1 MDASNLSW
9 RQIKE
14 LAQIAM
20 DNHNEFCLDINK
32 DGDISINISK
42 PYYGYQP
49 ITTTPSIVPDTWKPY
64 VWYGDPISTTAHTTT
79 LDDYTKVTC

>member
-9 RQIKE
+9 KQIKE

-32 DGDISINISK
+32 DGDISISISK
-42 PYYGYQP
+42 PYYRYQP

-64 VWYGDPISTTAHTTT
+64 VWCGDPISTITTT
-79 LDDYTKVTC
+79 ASDDCTKVTC